1 MRVLLVRPRRLNAMT
16 VFGAVDCE
24 PLELEY
30 LSAACKAMGAQPVL
44 YDGILE
50 HRPFSRVVREVRP
63 DWVGLTGY
71 LTQEREMAEYIRL
84 ARMAAPGCRVVV
96 GGVHAQLNWDRLR
109 WEGVDFILRG
119 ESTAAFQALLSRAD
133 PAGIPGLC
141 WRTGEGWSE
150 TPYIPCDIDELPL
163 PDRSGWAAG
172 AKWFRYLDYPRVSTL
187 KTAVACPYTCD
198 FCYGRNL
205 HGGRYQ
211 ARRLDLVLDELEA
224 IPGEPVFIV
233 DSDFLLEEVRTEAFL
248 RGLEER
254 GIRKQFI
261 CYARA
266 DFIAAHPELTARLC
280 RAGFRCFLVGIEGV
294 RDDRLEGWNKGTS
307 RAVNE
312 ACVTILHANGADCA
326 ALLLADPA
334 FEKADF
340 QALARWVEE
349 HPVRYASVQILTP
362 IPPTPFYRRKEGE
375 LTSRDLRQ
383 WDLTHLVLPP
393 EHMSRRAFLARYRLL
408 LARLTLCTWRRG
420 AFRFVTPAYLGR
432 VLVRWWRRRGAL
444 R

>member
-71 LTQEREMAEYIRL
+71 LTQEREMAEYVRL

-119 ESTAAFQALLSRAD
+119 ESTAAFRALLSGAD

-141 WRTGEGWSE
+141 WRSGEGWSE

-224 IPGEPVFIV
+224 IPGETVFIV
-233 DSDFLLEEVRTEAFL
+233 DSDFLLEEARTEAFL

-266 DFIAAHPELTARLC
+266 D
-280 RAGFRCFLVGIEGV
+280 FRCFLVGIEGV

-340 QALARWVEE
+340 QALARWVAE

-362 IPPTPFYRRKEGE
+362 IPPTPFFRRKEGE
-375 LTSRDLRQ
+375 LISRDLRQ

-408 LARLTLCTWRRG
+408 LVRLTLCTWRRG

-432 VLVRWWRRRGAL
+432 VLVRWWRRRDAL

>member
-71 LTQEREMAEYIRL
+71 LTQEREMAEYVRL
-84 ARMAAPGCRVVV
+84 ARTAAPGCRVVV

-119 ESTAAFQALLSRAD
+119 ESTAAFQALLSGAD

-224 IPGEPVFIV
+224 IPGETVFIV
-233 DSDFLLEEVRTEAFL
+233 DSDFLLEEARTE
-248 RGLEER
+248 GLF
-254 GIRKQFI
+254 GPVP
-261 CYARA
+261 
-266 DFIAAHPELTARLC
+266 AA
-280 RAGFRCFLVGIEGV
+280 AGASDSVYLAAGGV
-294 RDDRLEGWNKGTS
+294 
-307 RAVNE
+307 
-312 ACVTILHANGADCA
+312 
-326 ALLLADPA
+326 
-334 FEKADF
+334 
-340 QALARWVEE
+340 
-349 HPVRYASVQILTP
+349 PVRHPCVSGSGAGPLVAETGRSAVTH
-362 IPPTPFYRRKEGE
+362 IPPQG
-375 LTSRDLRQ
+375 
-383 WDLTHLVLPP
+383 
-393 EHMSRRAFLARYRLL
+393 
-408 LARLTLCTWRRG
+408 
-420 AFRFVTPAYLGR
+420 
-432 VLVRWWRRRGAL
+432 
-444 R
+444 